1 MGDTMRVSTVAV
13 ATLVIASLGAFAMQ
27 GVGAQTTGG
36 PTLVIEDGQVG
47 AGEQTRVGV
56 NLTSLP
62 NGLAGFEFALA
73 VDGEGAKVTGASV
86 NERMQLSETNVTGDG
101 SGVRFVGVDL
111 NDEFEAGD
119 GEVQLA
125 TVTVQG
131 ESRGE
136 VEIGLDEGA
145 FDSDAGGRIN
155 PAVESGTVSIGP
167 ASSLQQTAM
176 TTAISVVVFGLLLL
190 AGYGFLQIVR

>member
-13 ATLVIASLGAFAMQ
+13 ATLVVASLGACAVQ

-47 AGEQTRVGV
+47 AGEQATVGV
-56 NLTSLP
+56 NLTSIP
-62 NGLAGFEFALA
+62 NGLAGFEFA
-73 VDGEGAKVTGASV
+73 VTVEGDSATIAGGTV

-101 SGVRFVGVDL
+101 SAVRFVGVDL
-111 NDEFEAGD
+111 NDEFEAGT

-125 TVTVQG
+125 TVSVQG
-131 ESRGE
+131 QSRGDAE
-136 VEIGLDEGA
+136 LSLGEGA
-145 FDSDAGGRIN
+145 FDSDGGGRIS
-155 PAVESGTVSIGP
+155 PAVESGTVSVGP
-167 ASSLQQTAM
+167 AGSLQQTAM

-190 AGYGFLQIVR
+190 AGYGALQIVR

>member
-13 ATLVIASLGAFAMQ
+13 ATLVIASLGACAVQ

-47 AGEQTRVGV
+47 AGEQTTVGV

-73 VDGEGAKVTGASV
+73 VEGEGARIAGGSV
-86 NERMQLSETNVTGDG
+86 NERMQLSETNVSDG
-101 SGVRFVGVDL
+101 GRAVRFVGVDL
-111 NDEFEAGD
+111 NDEFEAGA

-131 ESRGE
+131 ESRGD
-136 VEIGLDEGA
+136 VEIGLDQAA
-145 FDSDAGGRIN
+145 FDSDDGGRIN
-155 PAVESGTVSIGP
+155 PAVEAGTVSVGP